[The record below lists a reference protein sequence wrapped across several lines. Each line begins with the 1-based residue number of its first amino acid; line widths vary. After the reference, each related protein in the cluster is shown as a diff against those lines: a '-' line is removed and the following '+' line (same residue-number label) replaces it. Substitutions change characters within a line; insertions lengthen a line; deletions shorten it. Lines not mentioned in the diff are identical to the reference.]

1 MAIAAAGAKVFLL
14 RIANRK
20 SCCSAALIFEVNQG
34 VLETNQGRLKVG
46 QMWPSGVA
54 AQLVQKLHRALHLTN
69 GPGDVVAVPVT

>member
-1 MAIAAAGAKVFLL
+1 MNQDVLEA
-14 RIANRK
+14 
-20 SCCSAALIFEVNQG
+20 NQG
-34 VLETNQGRLKVG
+34 GLKVG